1 MQYNY
6 SFEAASLLFM
16 VLIFVHFMVV
26 WQFPTEKTRVF
37 RALLIVCI
45 GESVFNILSSIGL
58 ANAGVVPQIVNE
70 ILAFVFFSFEGLS
83 SLMIYKYMVVIS
95 ELDQRQKK
103 WAVSAAMIPA
113 AFFFIFLLLT
123 PFIGFYYYFQDGV
136 YHQGRGANFGYFYIM
151 LFFVLNLVMSIAR
164 RKIINVREKY
174 IIYFY
179 TAAALI
185 AIWVQYY
192 HREILLTSLAALEL
206 QLKDELMRDQEGT
219 VIIIR
224 ICQYQQMGMLFG
236 AENCNMLMAELG
248 QYFFHLGG
256 KFHVFRSDA
265 DTFVVMTD
273 KDRYQEM
280 VKSVEGRFSEEWK
293 IEENHIL
300 LDHTVMIMHY
310 PKDFTTIPEFFEIR
324 SYLSSVASGNAG
336 KEPVIETDAQMIEGY
351 YRQNQIEM
359 ILERALRERSIQV
372 YYQPIYSLKEKR
384 IVSLEALARL
394 FDGELGYIPPAEF
407 IPIAE
412 KNGDIIRIGE
422 IVLEECCKFLSKHV
436 LSNMS
441 LGIRSI
447 QINISVAQCM
457 QQNLKEAILPILQK
471 YHIPTSMIVLELTES
486 TAINAPALMEHH
498 MKELGDAGISFAMDD
513 YGTGSANCS
522 YLMRFPFQEVKMDRD
537 MTLAYFNNETARI
550 VIENEIRTMQKLG
563 IPMVVEG
570 VEKLEQ
576 SEEMERLG
584 VEYIQGYYYGKPLP
598 EMECLRY
605 IRNFNSAPED
615 YGR

>member
-16 VLIFVHFMVV
+16 LLIFVHFMVV

-45 GESVFNILSSIGL
+45 GESAFNILSSIGL

-151 LFFVLNLVMSIAR
+151 LFFALNLVMSIAR

-174 IIYFY
+174 IIYLY

-185 AIWVQYY
+185 AVWVQYY
-192 HREILLTSLAALEL
+192 HREILLTSLGNSVIVIMIYLSMQNPNDYLDTVTGIGNEAALEL

-224 ICQYQQMGMLFG
+224 IRQYQQMGMLFG

-280 VKSVEGRFSEEWK
+280 VKSVEWRFSEEWK

-310 PKDFTTIPEFFEIR
+310 PKDFTTIPEFFGIR

-447 QINISVAQCM
+447 QINISVAQCQTLGVTFSFLLSM
-457 QQNLKEAILPILQK
+457 ALKEK
-471 YHIPTSMIVLELTES
+471 
-486 TAINAPALMEHH
+486 
-498 MKELGDAGISFAMDD
+498 DF
-513 YGTGSANCS
+513 
-522 YLMRFPFQEVKMDRD
+522 
-537 MTLAYFNNETARI
+537 
-550 VIENEIRTMQKLG
+550 
-563 IPMVVEG
+563 
-570 VEKLEQ
+570 
-576 SEEMERLG
+576 
-584 VEYIQGYYYGKPLP
+584 
-598 EMECLRY
+598 
-605 IRNFNSAPED
+605 D
-615 YGR
+615 YGRVLAEKMGALAHTFEMGKYSECSTMLDVVYAEKNVEGTFQVVRQLLENVESIGDFSGSKLYRHLQFKKNARWNADELREKLLEGFRDETEFSYMKGYEPWEKLVSK